1 MRGVSWAEILTRKS
15 LLGWLLR
22 PPYYPESHGLVPG
35 GNTIANGRATWI
47 AFASATCSRWH
58 DWLAVLEQA
67 LKAYDSGSAAG
78 RAYIQGLDQGYD
90 WATTAIQTR
99 NQAPLYCSPKQI
111 SLTVEQRVSILKDY
125 LAKVP
130 AGLNEPVGLSLLLS
144 MQLAFPCK

>member
-1 MRGVSWAEILTRKS
+1 VVKIS
-15 LLGWLLR
+15 LCTMFAVVVGMAAI
-22 PPYYPESHGLVPG
+22 S
-35 GNTIANGRATWI
+35 IAPARADVT
-47 AFASATCSRWH
+47 T
-58 DWLAVLEQA
+58 EQA

-78 RAYIQGLDQGYD
+78 RAYFQGLDQGYD